1 MRRESI
7 DPRQYPATVTAPP
20 YAVEAHADHPLHGPG
35 RIFYASD
42 YDVAQFIP
50 GQTDVY
56 VYRPGEA
63 RVTRSVMLY
72 RDTFPSSVEASGLW
86 GHLIAPSKAAS
97 NATALGAAALLGT
110 SRFDFLPNQVR
121 T

>member
-1 MRRESI
+1 MGV
-7 DPRQYPATVTAPP
+7 AAPP
-20 YAVEAHADHPLHGPG
+20 YAVVAHSDHPLHGPG

-72 RDTFPSSVEASGLW
+72 RYTFPSSVEAIGLW
-86 GHLIAPSKAAS
+86 GHLIAPSAAAS